1 MAKLPRPYES
11 FTRAHPEIWRAY
23 DRLGALSHAA
33 GPLNKKT
40 RELIKLSMAMGA
52 GLEGAVH
59 SHTRRAIEAGA
70 KPDELRHVV
79 VLGITTLG
87 FPATMA
93 GLTWV
98 EDELGKGS
106 RSKRSRGRG

>member
-1 MAKLPRPYES
+1 MTKLPRSYQS
-11 FTRAHPEIWRAY
+11 FKRAHPEIWQAY

-40 RELIKLSMAMGA
+40 RELVKLSMAMGA

-59 SHTRRAIEAGA
+59 SHTRRALEAGA

-79 VLGITTLG
+79 LLGVTTLG

-93 GLTWV
+93 ALTWV
-98 EDELGKGS
+98 EDELGKRS
-106 RSKRSRGRG
+106 RSSRSRGRR